1 MSGYDLS
8 GYVTVN
14 ERLRRALEQWPDLRV
29 QETAPK
35 LVTAGD
41 QTFIEVTTT
50 VWRTP
55 DDPLPAVASCW
66 EPYPG
71 TTPYTR
77 GSEQPNASTSALGR
91 CLGLMGVAI
100 DAGMASA
107 DEVKAARDR
116 NPEQAPRAQAGE
128 RAQRAPQSPQTGGG
142 GRAPSEKQVAYLRR
156 LARER
161 GDTITD
167 DEIAEMT
174 AADVSACIDG
184 YLGK

>member
-1 MSGYDLS
+1 MSYDLS

-29 QETAPK
+29 QETPPK
-35 LVTAGD
+35 LVAAGD

-55 DDPLPAVASCW
+55 DDPLPAIASCW
-66 EPYPG
+66 EPFPG

-77 GSEQPNASTSALGR
+77 GSEQQNASTSSLGR
-91 CLGLMGVAI
+91 CLGMMGVAI

-107 DEVKAARDR
+107 DEVKVARER
-116 NPEQAPRAQAGE
+116 NTDQPQRAQVGE
-128 RAQRAPQSPQTGGG
+128 RAQRPPQARTSASG
-142 GRAPSEKQVAYLRR
+142 GRPPSEKQVAYLRR
-156 LARER
+156 LAREN

-167 DEIAEMT
+167 DEVAAMDAAE
-174 AADVSACIDG
+174 VSACIDG